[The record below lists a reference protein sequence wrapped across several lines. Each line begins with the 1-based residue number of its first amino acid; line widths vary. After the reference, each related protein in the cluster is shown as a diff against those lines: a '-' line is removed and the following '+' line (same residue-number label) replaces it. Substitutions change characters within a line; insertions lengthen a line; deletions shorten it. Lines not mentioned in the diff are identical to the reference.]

1 MKSFVILQ
9 RAFVSLLCDSPRVLE
24 SSRWSRSDT
33 QRYKHTHTESETH
46 TYTHTHTGRFT
57 HFLFNGWHRSTC
69 LVTYTEM
76 IMSFLAICLSPTFLL
91 VGNVAVKSRLAVTQP
106 LTCLQTVQMKMFHN
120 TIVIRRILSLSLL
133 FTCRLFP
140 FQKFVDASQNRC
152 ICFVLFGNYA
162 HLRSSAQKKAKHNVK
177 LFILEMKRIMA
188 PLVH

>member
-33 QRYKHTHTESETH
+33 QRYKHTQRARDTH
-46 TYTHTHTGRFT
+46 TLAGRFT

-91 VGNVAVKSRLAVTQP
+91 VGNVAVKSRLAVIQL

-120 TIVIRRILSLSLL
+120 SIVIRRILSVGLL
-133 FTCRLFP
+133 FTYRLFP
-140 FQKFVDASQNRC
+140 SKNLWTPRGTDASASSYLA
-152 ICFVLFGNYA
+152 ITLIWGVLP
-162 HLRSSAQKKAKHNVK
+162 KKAKHNVK
-177 LFILEMKRIMA
+177 LFILGMKHIMV